1 MNWISVAFFT
11 VALLICC
18 TFFRKDSDFLS
29 PSRVFGF
36 TWSVVLALV
45 NLKLSRLQ
53 FNWTPIEWVYVL
65 MGPASFLIGLFI
77 AYVMNVGTPLWS
89 IDEMRQKIKTQKINN
104 EKLFYLILFGFFV
117 YFIGYLVIYLVKG
130 YIPIFSL
137 HPAAARNDYFIFG
150 VGLFT
155 HTMPVIVFFSLIYLI
170 FTDNNH
176 SKKWLLKLIMF
187 VTILTYLFLL
197 QRYQLI
203 MVSVLVFTLLY
214 YSTWRIRFRTMVLFI
229 MAGVILIYSVAT
241 IRTGKIIQ
249 LALYITS
256 EMKFS
261 PRFAFI
267 TEPYMYIV
275 MNVENFVHAMS
286 KIDYFS
292 YGAYTFDWFFALI
305 QLKYPIK
312 EYFGFVDNPFLFS
325 GYNTYTFFWT
335 FYRDFGI
342 IGISLIPMGCGLI
355 VGSVYYSMRRNPSI
369 ELISFYCV
377 SVFVMVMSFFVN
389 PLGFLW
395 FVYIVAWMVII
406 LKFTRKRADPA

>member
-1 MNWISVAFFT
+1 MNWISISFFT

-18 TFFRKDSDFLS
+18 TLFRKDSDYLS
-29 PSRVFGF
+29 PARVFGF
-36 TWSVVLALV
+36 TWSIVLALV

-53 FNWTPIEWVYVL
+53 FDWTTIEWVYVL
-65 MGPASFLIGLFI
+65 MGPVSFLSGLFI
-77 AYVMNVGTPLWS
+77 AYVMNMGIPFWS
-89 IDEMRQKIKTQKINN
+89 VDEMRRKIKIQKIDN

-117 YFIGYLVIYLVKG
+117 YCSGYLVIYLVKG

-155 HTMPVIVFFSLIYLI
+155 HTMPVIVFFSLIYFI
-170 FTDNNH
+170 FTDKNYGR
-176 SKKWLLKLIMF
+176 KRLLKLIMF

-197 QRYQLI
+197 QRYQLV

-214 YSTWRIRFRTMVLFI
+214 YSTWKIRFRTMALFI
-229 MAGVILIYSVAT
+229 LAGVTLIYSVAT
-241 IRTGKIIQ
+241 IRSGKIIQ
-249 LALYITS
+249 VALYVTS

-261 PRFAFI
+261 PKLAFI

-292 YGAYTFDWFFALI
+292 YGTYSFDWFFALI

-312 EYFGFVDNPFLFS
+312 EYFGFVDDPFLFS

-342 IGISLIPMGCGLI
+342 IGISLIPMGCGLV

-377 SVFVMVMSFFVN
+377 AVFVMVMSFFVN

-395 FVYIVAWMVII
+395 FVYIVAWMVMI
-406 LKFTRKRADPA
+406 LKFIRKRAIPA